1 MIESF
6 KEMVRGIRN
15 IRMEMNVPAATK
27 TDLYIV
33 GRDAQSASEFG
44 AVLDSMKGI
53 GRMLFAK
60 GIEVRATVEGIA
72 SDAATVVTGR
82 ATAYIPLDEL
92 VDKEKEIQRLSAES
106 AKMDREIAR
115 AEGMLNNPNFV
126 NKAPAAK
133 VEAER
138 GKLERYRSI
147 KKQIEEQLKRYR

>member
-1 MIESF
+1 MLVAKEVFVESD
-6 KEMVRGIRN
+6 R
-15 IRMEMNVPAATK
+15 
-27 TDLYIV
+27 
-33 GRDAQSASEFG
+33 
-44 AVLDSMKGI
+44 
-53 GRMLFAK
+53 
-60 GIEVRATVEGIA
+60 EGIA
-72 SDAATVVTGR
+72 EDAVSVVTGN

-126 NKAPAAK
+126 NKAPASK

-147 KKQIEEQLKRYR
+147 KKQVEEQLKRYR

>member
-1 MIESF
+1 M
-6 KEMVRGIRN
+6 RG
-15 IRMEMNVPAATK
+15 K
-27 TDLYIV
+27 
-33 GRDAQSASEFG
+33 DAQSAAEFS

-60 GIEVRATVEGIA
+60 KIEVRADAEGIDA
-72 SDAATVVTGR
+72 DAATVVTGR
-82 ATAYIPLDEL
+82 VTAYIPLNEL

-115 AEGMLNNPNFV
+115 AEGMLSNPNFV

-138 GKLERYRSI
+138 GKLEKYRSI
-147 KKQIEEQLKRYR
+147 KKQVEEQLKRYR